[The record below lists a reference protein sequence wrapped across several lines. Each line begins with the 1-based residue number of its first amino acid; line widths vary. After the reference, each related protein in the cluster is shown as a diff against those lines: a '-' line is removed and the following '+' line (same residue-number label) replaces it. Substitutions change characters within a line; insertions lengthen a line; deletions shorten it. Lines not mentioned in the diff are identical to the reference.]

1 MKPLLYY
8 LAEKAVVKGIRHALT
23 TPRSD
28 IPQKPVEGVL
38 DRSRKVKSP
47 KFAEP
52 QGVFATLEQAVTSL
66 AASRNELETVLGSI
80 EDADE
85 LHHHGFRHPYFGVLS
100 IHQWLEVLP
109 LHEHRHT
116 AQIEEMKQSIV

>member
-1 MKPLLYY
+1 M
-8 LAEKAVVKGIRHALT
+8 
-23 TPRSD
+23 
-28 IPQKPVEGVL
+28 